1 MPVSTLTIGEVAER
15 TGVSPPTLRFYEAQG
30 LVSSDRTGGN
40 QRRFRRDQVRRVAFV
55 KVAQRLGLS
64 LDEVRTALN
73 RLPAG
78 RTPTK
83 ADWAALSRA
92 WRPMLDEQ
100 IAMLQRLRD
109 QLDTC
114 IGCGCLS
121 LKSCALYN
129 PDDTARRLGPG
140 ARYLLK
146 DDRPP
151 GRPGNDPPPTR
162 RAAEN

>member
-1 MPVSTLTIGEVAER
+1 MVASTLSIGEVAER

-30 LVSSDRTGGN
+30 LISSERTDGN
-40 QRRFRRDQVRRVAFV
+40 QRRFRRDQVRRVTFV

-64 LDEVRTALN
+64 LDDIRTALG
-73 RLPAG
+73 RLPAR

-100 IAMLQRLRD
+100 IAILERLRD
-109 QLDTC
+109 QLDSC

-121 LKSCALYN
+121 LKACALYN
-129 PDDTARRLGPG
+129 PDDAARSLGTG
-140 ARYLLK
+140 ARYILGN
-146 DDRPP
+146 DRPP
-151 GRPGNDPPPTR
+151 GRAQDGLS
-162 RAAEN
+162 